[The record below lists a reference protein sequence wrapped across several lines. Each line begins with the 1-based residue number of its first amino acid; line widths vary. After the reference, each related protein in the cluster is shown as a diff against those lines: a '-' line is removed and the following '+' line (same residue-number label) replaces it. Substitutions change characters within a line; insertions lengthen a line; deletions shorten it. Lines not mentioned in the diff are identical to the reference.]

1 MTSESRGI
9 LLIRGSGSGP
19 LPLIRNPP
27 SNLPVQTRGP
37 GRILYN
43 AYRKI
48 GQSLESTANHIA
60 HRAGYGPIA
69 VTEQIV
75 QQFGDSPVTR
85 QEKLDLL
92 FSYAT
97 GRAPCAQDGLNVKQ
111 IKKGC
116 RKLVQTYAL
125 PSVLLL
131 YQFNF
136 FSYSDVLDW
145 LLDQKQS
152 RHRLTLS
159 NR

>member
-48 GQSLESTANHIA
+48 GQSLESTANHLA
-60 HRAGYGPIA
+60 HRAGRGPIA

-75 QQFGDSPVTR
+75 QQFGESTVTR

-92 FSYAT
+92 FLYAT
-97 GRAPCAQDGLNVKQ
+97 ERAPCEPDGLDIKQ

-116 RKLVQTYAL
+116 QKLVQKYAL

-131 YQFNF
+131 YQLF
-136 FSYSDVLDW
+136 FS
-145 LLDQKQS
+145 
-152 RHRLTLS
+152 HILTCLIGF
-159 NR
+159 